1 MRTVLVIPLPLFLMA
16 TGGAGAAGR
25 ADGAAPAADAAA
37 AQPGQAQHFA
47 GRMLLSRRLGPKWKT
62 GRHPPRT

>member
-1 MRTVLVIPLPLFLMA
+1 MRTVLVIPLPLFLKA
-16 TGGAGAAGR
+16 TGSAGR

-37 AQPGQAQHFA
+37 AQPGQPQHFA